1 MFVGL
6 DKNWYLKCRG
16 ISTMCAEVTGSVS
29 INGHPRN
36 LRQFRKLS
44 RYIMQ
49 EDLLQPHIT
58 VQEAMLIAASLKLG
72 DLLSK
77 EKKLAVIEEILDML
91 RLMNAKNTVTSR
103 LSGGERKRLSI
114 ALELVNNPPVIF
126 LDEPTTAPG
135 YEPSP
140 GFDSQLLPWLFFPKG
155 ELLPQRSSEFG

>member
-1 MFVGL
+1 MPLENGSL
-6 DKNWYLKCRG
+6 R
-16 ISTMCAEVTGSVS
+16 CAEVTGSVS

-58 VQEAMLIAASLKLG
+58 VQEAMLMAASLKLG

-126 LDEPTTAPG
+126 LDEPTTLKWLRSFWQLESFNTRIAAA
-135 YEPSP
+135 SP
-140 GFDSQLLPWLFFPKG
+140 IIN
-155 ELLPQRSSEFG
+155 QR